1 MGPEGGCAVSH
12 VFLNAWGFESPDFV
26 KWAMCISQ
34 TAVFGV
40 SGPSFRK
47 SNFSVLN
54 SPIFSFRRKNTA
66 LSCGVFAV
74 YLFCQH
80 ILEVT
85 PGFEPGN
92 EGFAD
97 PCLTTWLCHR
107 TISPLVSI
115 LYRRAFVKHETAFPA
130 HFFCRPPQKKRRPAE
145 RRTPRIAL
153 TAAPAAP
160 PAAPAVP
167 RRRCRCRGC
176 APPDSS
182 GSYRPAAPRPAHRH
196 GTRRCRTAHG

>member
-85 PGFEPGN
+85 PRFELGN

-97 PCLTTWLCHR
+97 PCLTTWLCHHIR
-107 TISPLVSI
+107 
-115 LYRRAFVKHETAFPA
+115 ETAFSGRFSVWSGRRGSNSLPRPWQGRA
-130 HFFCRPPQKKRRPAE
+130 LPDELRPRMAPVFQHHGASGRSRTNDTRIFSPLLYQLSYRGKWRPRWGSNPRPPA
-145 RRTPRIAL
+145 
-153 TAAPAAP
+153 
-160 PAAPAVP
+160 
-167 RRRCRCRGC
+167 
-176 APPDSS
+176 
-182 GSYRPAAPRPAHRH
+182 
-196 GTRRCRTAHG
+196 

>member
-80 ILEVT
+80 ILELL
-85 PGFEPGN
+85 GRFELPTSSLPSDKMPSSRCDIRVCGRFYRKKDEVEN
-92 EGFAD
+92 ALLHVLRPFVS
-97 PCLTTWLCHR
+97 PCGSRCG
-107 TISPLVSI
+107 S
-115 LYRRAFVKHETAFPA
+115 A
-130 HFFCRPPQKKRRPAE
+130 PQ
-145 RRTPRIAL
+145 
-153 TAAPAAP
+153 AAP
-160 PAAPAVP
+160 VWVNFLWQWNGHIL
-167 RRRCRCRGC
+167 RCWKQ
-176 APPDSS
+176 
-182 GSYRPAAPRPAHRH
+182 
-196 GTRRCRTAHG
+196 